1 MSNATDPHIFPEPLS
16 QGTGEGKEAT
26 EKGRVGREVPFKS
39 EKQQRETGGV
49 RSMGDVVVRQQLIF
63 FLLSKGSPLVSGQ
76 IEEKRTCPVSLAQ
89 GSQLGPVCLFLWS
102 TLRSF
107 G

>member
-49 RSMGDVVVRQQLIF
+49 RLMGDVGVKKQLIF
-63 FLLSKGSPLVSGQ
+63 FLL
-76 IEEKRTCPVSLAQ
+76 
-89 GSQLGPVCLFLWS
+89 
-102 TLRSF
+102 
-107 G
+107 